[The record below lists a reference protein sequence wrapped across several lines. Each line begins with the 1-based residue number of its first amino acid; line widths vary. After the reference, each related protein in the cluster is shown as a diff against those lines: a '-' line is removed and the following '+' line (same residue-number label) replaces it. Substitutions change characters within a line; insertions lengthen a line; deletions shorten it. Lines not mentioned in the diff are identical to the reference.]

1 MNNIQIDDKQYTIE
15 NLPASSRDL
24 IKKIQFCQ
32 LEVEYRKRQL
42 TVLGRSKK
50 SYLLELKN
58 EVLANKAGFDFSE

>member
-1 MNNIQIDDKQYTIE
+1 MNNIKIDDKQYSVE

-24 IKKIQFCQ
+24 IKNIQFCQ
-32 LEVEYRKRQL
+32 LAVEDRKRQL
-42 TVLGRSKK
+42 TVLERSKK